1 MREMSR
7 SLPGIGLI
15 FGAALGFGVGLILD
29 QGSAAIAGA
38 VPSVPGSAS
47 SSGRRSRPS
56 IAPDRGPEATTER
69 GPNGVQPPSGPL
81 VRLSCNTRRSGMRP
95 W

>member
-29 QGSAAIAGA
+29 QGSAAIACAIGA
-38 VPSVPGSAS
+38 GLGLVVGAAIAS
-47 SSGRRSRPS
+47 F
-56 IAPDRGPEATTER
+56 DRAGQGT
-69 GPNGVQPPSGPL
+69 
-81 VRLSCNTRRSGMRP
+81 
-95 W
+95 